1 MCPLVP
7 NSERQGSERR
17 DQVSIGGMSEKS
29 PKATE
34 GVFVEG

>member
-7 NSERQGSERR
+7 NSEQQGSERR

-29 PKATE
+29 PKVAE
-34 GVFVEG
+34 DMYMER